1 MAKKLPVEIVI
12 SAVDEVTYKVMAI
25 NEKLKKFS
33 EPVNKLNTAFGDLSR
48 EAGLSQIGEKIMDVG
63 GKFQNFVSTAAKGLA
78 VAGALGY
85 GIYSLVESTAVF
97 ASEIGDTAE
106 RLGVSTKALQVWQF
120 AAEQS
125 GVRAEVVEKSMNKFT
140 KAIGEAADGQ
150 GSAVGIF
157 RAFGIGLKD
166 QSGHMKT
173 LEQILPDFADKFA
186 AIKDPVLQNR
196 VALELF
202 GREGTKFASILKG
215 GSKGLDE
222 FRKLAE
228 ANGGILG
235 DENIK
240 KLHAFDDGVNMLT
253 RQFNVFKADVL
264 VGVLPVLMDLLADA
278 GKFLRD
284 NKQQVVDWALAFAKD
299 LPGYIQAIG
308 NLLKGIGSALRIA
321 GDMFGWLSGILG
333 TTTTAFLVLGGIIFG
348 PTIAAF
354 ASLVVSIIS
363 LSATAI
369 PAAITALGVMGS
381 AIWTVI
387 TAIYAIPIIGWILAI
402 IAAVIALSV
411 VIYKY
416 WGPISEFFTNLWAGA
431 KTKFQEF
438 FDYVSDKLAAFTGM
452 LPDSLKATLGIQA
465 GPTMQAG
472 APMQTRSLAALAA
485 PNAPSPQN
493 QNGESRITIDFM
505 NAPKGL
511 KTRVD
516 QDDGHDITL
525 GMGLAI

>member
-1 MAKKLPVEIVI
+1 MSKKLPVEIVI

-33 EPVNKLNTAFGDLSR
+33 EPVNKLNTAFQDLGR
-48 EAGLSQIGEKIMDVG
+48 ESGITAIGEKLTDVG
-63 GKFQNFVSTAAKGLA
+63 GKFQNFVTTAAKGLA

-85 GIYSLVESTAVF
+85 GLFHLVESTAMF

-125 GVRAEVVEKSMNKFT
+125 GVRVEVVEKALNKFT
-140 KAIGEAADGQ
+140 RAFGEAADGQ
-150 GSAVGIF
+150 GESVGVF
-157 RAFGIGLKD
+157 RAMGLSLRD
-166 QSGHMKT
+166 QTGHIKT
-173 LEQILPDFADKFA
+173 LEQILPSFADKFA
-186 AIKDPVLQNR
+186 AIKDTSLQNR
-196 VALELF
+196 IAFNLF
-202 GREGTKFASILKG
+202 GKEGTKFASILKQ
-215 GSKGLDE
+215 GSAGLDE

-264 VGVLPVLMDLLADA
+264 VEILPVLMDLLKDA
-278 GKFLRD
+278 GQWLKD
-284 NKQQVVDWALAFAKD
+284 NKQQVIEWAQSFGKE
-299 LPGYIQAIG
+299 LPSNIKAIG
-308 NLLKGIGSALRIA
+308 NILKAVAGFIGACGKAFGLLS
-321 GDMFGWLSGILG
+321 SVVG
-333 TTTTAFLVLGGIIFG
+333 TTNATMIVLGGTIFG
-348 PTIAAF
+348 PTLAALGSLLLATMGLVLEAFPGLVF
-354 ASLVVSIIS
+354 AIWGAVSAFQGFALAIF
-363 LSATAI
+363 AI
-369 PAAITALGVMGS
+369 PG
-381 AIWTVI
+381 
-387 TAIYAIPIIGWILAI
+387 IGWILAI

-411 VIYKY
+411 VIYKN
-416 WGPISEFFTNLWAGA
+416 WGPISQFFTDLWDGA
-431 KTKFQEF
+431 KNKFMEF
-438 FDYVSDKLAAFTGM
+438 FDYVSSKLALLTGL
-452 LPDSLKATLGIQA
+452 LPDKLKATLGI
-465 GPTMQAG
+465 GLTPTAAPG
-472 APMQTRSLAALAA
+472 APMQTAGLGALAA
-485 PNAPSPQN
+485 PNSPTPQ
-493 QNGESRITIDFM
+493 QSGGESRITLDFL